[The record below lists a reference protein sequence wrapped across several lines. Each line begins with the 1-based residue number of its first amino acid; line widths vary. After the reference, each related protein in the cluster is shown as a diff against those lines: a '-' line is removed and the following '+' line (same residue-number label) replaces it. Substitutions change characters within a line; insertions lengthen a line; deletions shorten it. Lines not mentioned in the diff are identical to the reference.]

1 MKFTEKKESERHD
14 LTQSRIDLASFL
26 PFHVC
31 IWMTEFISI
40 SRPRE
45 QMKTL
50 THGMTHKLCIQS
62 QCDKEM
68 YHGATDVKVTAL
80 AAQPFYSTQ
89 HTQLSRTHKSEKKG
103 IFHSQIRSQSS
114 DKGTHKG
121 QTSLININ
129 CCPRAKSSC
138 THQLHPS
145 GTVSHQTSIPQLGQ

>member
-1 MKFTEKKESERHD
+1 MCEIYGKKESKRHD
-14 LTQSRIDLASFL
+14 LTQSQIDLASL
-26 PFHVC
+26 HVRS
-31 IWMTEFISI
+31 WMTAFISI

-45 QMKTL
+45 QVKTL
-50 THGMTHKLCIQS
+50 THSIAHKLCIQS
-62 QCDKEM
+62 QRDTEM

-89 HTQLSRTHKSEKKG
+89 HTQLSLSHTHKSEKKG

-129 CCPRAKSSC
+129 RCPRAKSSC
-138 THQLHPS
+138 THRLHPS
-145 GTVSHQTSIPQLGQ
+145 VTVSHPTSIPQLGQ